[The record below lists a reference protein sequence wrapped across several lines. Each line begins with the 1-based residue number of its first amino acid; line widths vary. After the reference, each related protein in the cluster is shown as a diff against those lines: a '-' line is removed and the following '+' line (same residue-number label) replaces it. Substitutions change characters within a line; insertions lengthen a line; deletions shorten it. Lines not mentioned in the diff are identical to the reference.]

1 MASMRSVWCGGGL
14 SLVLGS
20 SMGLVACGGGLANSQ
35 PTASSGGAAA
45 DDETTADLTEH
56 HRHHHHG
63 GVTMFIAMSLDS
75 LGISPE
81 QRTVVEKVQADL
93 FAKMAPAR
101 LAERGVVLAI
111 AEGIAAGAVDR
122 GKVDSAIDQ
131 VATAAGAL
139 HESTADALNQ
149 LHAVLTPPQ
158 RAALVD
164 KVQAHWDVWKRAN
177 AEDERAGQDPGG
189 GHLSQLARVLG
200 LTPNQVDRVRASV
213 GAAMSAGPARF
224 DTREVDSHLQTFG
237 PAFEAEPFD
246 AKALSLE
253 GSANARL
260 AGWGAAHM
268 ARFYEAVDP
277 ILSPE
282 QRARLA
288 QMLRDHA
295 DHKEES

>member
-1 MASMRSVWCGGGL
+1 MRSMWCGGGL
-14 SLVLGS
+14 GLILGS
-20 SMGLVACGGGLANSQ
+20 SVTLVACGGGLANGQSSV
-35 PTASSGGAAA
+35 TSGGAAA
-45 DDETTADLTEH
+45 DDEGAADLSEH

-81 QRTVVEKVQADL
+81 QQTVVEKVQADL

-101 LAERGVVLAI
+101 VAERGVVLAI
-111 AEGIAAGAVDR
+111 ADGIAAGAVDR

-131 VATAAGAL
+131 VASAAAAL
-139 HESTADALNQ
+139 HESTVDALNQ

-158 RAALVD
+158 RAALVE

-177 AEDERAGQDPGG
+177 AAEERAGQDPGG
-189 GHLSQLARVLG
+189 EHLAQLARDLG
-200 LTPNQVDRVRASV
+200 LTRDQVDKVRASV
-213 GAAMSAGPARF
+213 GAMSGEPARF
-224 DTREVDSHLQTFG
+224 DPREVDSHLQMFG
-237 PAFEAEPFD
+237 PAFEADPFE
-246 AKALSLE
+246 AKTLAHE

-277 ILSPE
+277 VLSPD
-282 QRARLA
+282 QRAKLA
-288 QMLRDHA
+288 AMLREHA